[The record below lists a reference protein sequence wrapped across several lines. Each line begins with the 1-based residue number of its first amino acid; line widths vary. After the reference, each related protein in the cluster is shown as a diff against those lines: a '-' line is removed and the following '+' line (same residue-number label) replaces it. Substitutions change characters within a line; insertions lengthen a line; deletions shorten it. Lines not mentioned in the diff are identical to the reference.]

1 MAQSFVNLMILIDDA
16 NRDETVAIAKAMNQV
31 KVHICERNLKAYLFT
46 LVMVSSTR
54 EVRNR
59 KMSVETNTRSDE
71 KVWTRGRIVSVAASL
86 AVILPLA
93 IVSYHIGDLVP
104 VATATT
110 PEPVNAN
117 ASAPAPAPAAPP
129 ELVDLPPAVSV
140 VPLKDVKGGSFKL
153 ADFFGKVAVI
163 NLWATWCGPC
173 RREIPELVKLNKEF
187 HSRGVEMIGLST
199 ENPEA
204 SAEKVRK
211 FIQDFQIDYRIGW
224 APAEVGV
231 PLMQGHE
238 AIPQIFVIS
247 RDGRI
252 LKRFLG
258 YSAAYSTQ
266 LKQVLEDALK

>member
-1 MAQSFVNLMILIDDA
+1 
-16 NRDETVAIAKAMNQV
+16 
-31 KVHICERNLKAYLFT
+31 
-46 LVMVSSTR
+46 
-54 EVRNR
+54 
-59 KMSVETNTRSDE
+59 MSVETNNHSHE
-71 KVWTRGRIVSVAASL
+71 KVWTRGRITSVAASL

-93 IVSYHIGDLVP
+93 IVSYHVGDLVP

-110 PEPVNAN
+110 PEAVDAN
-117 ASAPAPAPAAPP
+117 APATAPA
-129 ELVDLPPAVSV
+129 LTDLPPEVSV

-173 RREIPELVKLNKEF
+173 RREIPELVKLHKEF
-187 HSRGVEMIGLST
+187 QSRGVEMIGLTT

-211 FIQDFQIDYRIGW
+211 FMQDFQIDYRIGW
-224 APAEVGV
+224 APAEVGA

-252 LKRFLG
+252 LQRFIG
-258 YSAAYSTQ
+258 YSVAYSTQ

>member
-1 MAQSFVNLMILIDDA
+1 
-16 NRDETVAIAKAMNQV
+16 
-31 KVHICERNLKAYLFT
+31 
-46 LVMVSSTR
+46 
-54 EVRNR
+54 
-59 KMSVETNTRSDE
+59 MSVETNNRSDE
-71 KVWTRGRIVSVAASL
+71 KVWTRGRIMTVAANL

-93 IVSYHIGDLVP
+93 IVSVSTA
-104 VATATT
+104 ATPT
-110 PEPVNAN
+110 PANAN
-117 ASAPAPAPAAPP
+117 APAPAPAPAVTAAPP
-129 ELVDLPPAVSV
+129 APDLPPAVSV
-140 VPLKDVKGGSFKL
+140 TPLKDVNGSPFKL

-252 LKRFLG
+252 LQRFIG

>member
-1 MAQSFVNLMILIDDA
+1 MSIETNDRSHETVWTLERIISVAGSLLMISALGI
-16 NRDETVAIAKAMNQV
+16 I
-31 KVHICERNLKAYLFT
+31 
-46 LVMVSSTR
+46 
-54 EVRNR
+54 
-59 KMSVETNTRSDE
+59 
-71 KVWTRGRIVSVAASL
+71 
-86 AVILPLA
+86 
-93 IVSYHIGDLVP
+93 SYHIGDLVP
-104 VATATT
+104 AATATT
-110 PEPVNAN
+110 PEAVNAN
-117 ASAPAPAPAAPP
+117 ASAPAPAPVTAVPP
-129 ELVDLPPAVSV
+129 ALTDLPPEVSV

-211 FIQDFQIDYRIGW
+211 FMQDFQIDYRIGW
-224 APAEVGV
+224 APAEVGA

-252 LKRFLG
+252 LQRFIG

>member
-1 MAQSFVNLMILIDDA
+1 
-16 NRDETVAIAKAMNQV
+16 
-31 KVHICERNLKAYLFT
+31 
-46 LVMVSSTR
+46 
-54 EVRNR
+54 
-59 KMSVETNTRSDE
+59 MSVETNNRSEE
-71 KVWTRGRIVSVAASL
+71 KVWTRGRIISVTASL

-93 IVSYHIGDLVP
+93 IVSYHVGGLVP

-110 PEPVNAN
+110 PTPVNAN
-117 ASAPAPAPAAPP
+117 ASAPAPPA
-129 ELVDLPPAVSV
+129 VTDLPPEVSV
-140 VPLKDVKGGSFKL
+140 APLKDAKGASFKL
-153 ADFFGKVAVI
+153 ADFFGKVMVV

-173 RREIPELVKLNKEF
+173 RREIPELVKLHKEF

-199 ENPEA
+199 EDPNA

-224 APAEVGV
+224 APVEVGA

>member
-1 MAQSFVNLMILIDDA
+1 
-16 NRDETVAIAKAMNQV
+16 
-31 KVHICERNLKAYLFT
+31 
-46 LVMVSSTR
+46 
-54 EVRNR
+54 
-59 KMSVETNTRSDE
+59 MSVETNNRSDG
-71 KVWTRGRIVSVAASL
+71 KAWTRRRSMSVAARL

-93 IVSYHIGDLVP
+93 IVSVS
-104 VATATT
+104 TATT
-110 PEPVNAN
+110 PTPVNAN
-117 ASAPAPAPAAPP
+117 ASAPAPAPAVTAAPP
-129 ELVDLPPAVSV
+129 APDLPPAVSV

-224 APAEVGV
+224 APVEVGV
-231 PLMQGHE
+231 PLMQGHQ
-238 AIPQIFVIS
+238 AIPQTFVIS
-247 RDGRI
+247 RDGWI
-252 LKRFLG
+252 LKHFRGFSPANT
-258 YSAAYSTQ
+258 SAQ
-266 LKQVLEDALK
+266 LKQALEDALK

>member
-1 MAQSFVNLMILIDDA
+1 
-16 NRDETVAIAKAMNQV
+16 
-31 KVHICERNLKAYLFT
+31 
-46 LVMVSSTR
+46 
-54 EVRNR
+54 
-59 KMSVETNTRSDE
+59 MSVETNNRSDE
-71 KVWTRGRIVSVAASL
+71 KVWTRRRIMSVAASL
-86 AVILPLA
+86 VMISALGI
-93 IVSYHIGDLVP
+93 ISGDLLP
-104 VATATT
+104 VATAAAT
-110 PEPVNAN
+110 PISVDAN
-117 ASAPAPAPAAPP
+117 PSASTPAPAVAAAPT
-129 ELVDLPPAVSV
+129 ELTDLPPEITVA
-140 VPLKDVKGGSFKL
+140 PLKDAKGASFKL
-153 ADFFGKVAVI
+153 ADFFGKVMVI

-252 LKRFLG
+252 LQRFIG
-258 YSAAYSTQ
+258 YSTAYSTQ

>member
-1 MAQSFVNLMILIDDA
+1 
-16 NRDETVAIAKAMNQV
+16 
-31 KVHICERNLKAYLFT
+31 
-46 LVMVSSTR
+46 
-54 EVRNR
+54 
-59 KMSVETNTRSDE
+59 MSVETNNRSNE
-71 KVWTRGRIVSVAASL
+71 KVWTRGRIMSVAASL

-93 IVSYHIGDLVP
+93 IVSYDIGDLVP

-117 ASAPAPAPAAPP
+117 AAAPAPAPAAPP
-129 ELVDLPPAVSV
+129 ELADLPPAVSV

-173 RREIPELVKLNKEF
+173 RREIPELVKLHNEF

-224 APAEVGV
+224 APAEVGA
-231 PLMQGHE
+231 PLMQGHD

-252 LKRFLG
+252 LKHFIG
-258 YSAAYSTQ
+258 FSPANTSAQ
-266 LKQVLEDALK
+266 LKQALEDALN